1 MKFFARIASYVG
13 AVALLVASL
22 PDAHAHGGVSVEN
35 DTCIMTIGP
44 YKAHFTGYQPAVR
57 ASQEFCEDIPVVA
70 KSIIVLDFISQPLR
84 EMSVDFRIVR
94 DVNNIGVKASYADL
108 GSPADIE
115 KATLTYR
122 ELQKFPRGSV
132 DVELDFDESGKYIG
146 IMRAVDSTADDGR
159 EYISVFPFS
168 VGTVNWWARLKWI
181 VASMLIGLALMF
193 WSLRSSKTKKIT
205 A

>member
-1 MKFFARIASYVG
+1 MKFRVRIASYIG
-13 AVALLVASL
+13 AAAMLVSGI
-22 PDAHAHGGVSVEN
+22 PCAHAHGGVSVEN

-84 EMSVDFRIVR
+84 EMAVDFRIVR
-94 DVNNIGVKASYADL
+94 DVNNIGVSARYADL

-122 ELQKFPRGSV
+122 ELKIFPRGSV
-132 DVELDFDESGKYIG
+132 DVEFEFDQAGKYIG
-146 IMRAVDSTADDGR
+146 IMRALDSNVDDGR

-168 VGTVNWWARLKWI
+168 VGMVNWWARLKWI
-181 VASMLIGLALMF
+181 AASILVGFALMF
-193 WSLRSSKTKKIT
+193 WSYRSSRAAKIKE
-205 A
+205 

>member
-1 MKFFARIASYVG
+1 MRITRCVG
-13 AVALLVASL
+13 TAALLVMCL
-22 PDAHAHGGVSVEN
+22 PCAHAHGGVSVEN

-70 KSIIVLDFISQPLR
+70 KSIIVLDFISRPLR
-84 EMSVDFRIVR
+84 DMSVDFRIVR
-94 DVNNIGVKASYADL
+94 DVNNIGVTASYADL

-122 ELQKFPRGSV
+122 EPKKFPRGSV
-132 DVELDFDESGKYIG
+132 DVALEFDQAGHYIG
-146 IMRAVDSTADDGR
+146 IMRVVDSTVEDGR

-168 VGTVNWWARLKWI
+168 VGMINWWGRLKWVVLSI
-181 VASMLIGLALMF
+181 LVGFGLMF
-193 WSLRSSKTKKIT
+193 WSYRSSRT
-205 A
+205 ATLKG